1 MAKNKPHSKLLEGF
15 PFTLSSRG
23 AIAQPHGFFTTSRWS
38 VFADGGRYALTGH
51 LMNRGRSLEGGY
63 VDKTKR

>member
-15 PFTLSSRG
+15 PFTLSPRG
-23 AIAQPHGFFTTSRWS
+23 AIAQLHGFSTASRWS

-51 LMNRGRSLEGGY
+51 LMNRGGFSEGGY
-63 VDKTKR
+63 ADKSKR